1 MHLKIVLVQLG
12 SRGAIVITL
21 LLFYLPRHLGSSFSA
36 PSSLRHLETV
46 QTIYLDVMLAEYS
59 KASKKKKKTAAV
71 VSPTLKPP
79 TMAIG
84 PTDYGEPE
92 VTTNIVKDNAIA
104 YVSGYL
110 LKKLLKS
117 MSV

>member
-1 MHLKIVLVQLG
+1 
-12 SRGAIVITL
+12 
-21 LLFYLPRHLGSSFSA
+21 
-36 PSSLRHLETV
+36 
-46 QTIYLDVMLAEYS
+46 MLAEYS

-71 VSPTLKPP
+71 VSPTPEPP

-104 YVSGYL
+104 YVS
-110 LKKLLKS
+110 
-117 MSV
+117 